1 VSVGTTTFVK
11 SRSVVT
17 GNYLQNSA
25 RSSKGRRVQL
35 STDLNSDLEL
45 NDKSFED
52 QQNAN
57 DDLSPKV
64 YSTPKPGYA
73 DNELKENGALEY
85 QQEPTHSTSSIPN
98 SQPESTRHLDARI

>member
-1 VSVGTTTFVK
+1 
-11 SRSVVT
+11 
-17 GNYLQNSA
+17 
-25 RSSKGRRVQL
+25 
-35 STDLNSDLEL
+35 L

-85 QQEPTHSTSSIPN
+85 QQEPTTGLLLTNVVVPTDSAQKTTFSF
-98 SQPESTRHLDARI
+98 

>member
-1 VSVGTTTFVK
+1 VVFCALSVGTTTFVK
-11 SRSVVT
+11 SRPVVT
-17 GNYLQNSA
+17 GNYLQNSV

-64 YSTPKPGYA
+64 IKIYR
-73 DNELKENGALEY
+73 NF
-85 QQEPTHSTSSIPN
+85 
-98 SQPESTRHLDARI
+98 